1 MAAVWTWLFISISH
15 RRSEYVQLYLHAA
28 LHLQDVVLKQVQ
40 GRLQLHACVFLCL
53 CVSIFVCVFECAFV
67 WVCNCVSS
75 CLYMFVC
82 SSAYVFECVMCVWV
96 CATQTATFRNN
107 ISTHLQ
113 YHLAQTTQS
122 SVYKNAP
129 NCDVENSVI
138 FCAEHRTDSL
148 RNYGGKK
155 WERMIKDAAIRG
167 LSALSVSCT
176 IRRDAPVARHISVLL
191 SPYFFLVAPT
201 HKTQFRYWMWDSN

>member
-1 MAAVWTWLFISISH
+1 M
-15 RRSEYVQLYLHAA
+15 
-28 LHLQDVVLKQVQ
+28 
-40 GRLQLHACVFLCL
+40 
-53 CVSIFVCVFECAFV
+53 
-67 WVCNCVSS
+67 
-75 CLYMFVC
+75 
-82 SSAYVFECVMCVWV
+82 
-96 CATQTATFRNN
+96 FRNN

-138 FCAEHRTDSL
+138 FCAEHRSDSL

-155 WERMIKDAAIRG
+155 WVRMIKDAAIRG

-176 IRRDAPVARHISVLL
+176 IRRDASVARHISVLL
-191 SPYFFLVAPT
+191 SPYFFLVART
-201 HKTQFRYWMWDSN
+201 HKTQFRY